1 MGAMPAEERQTHKNL
16 AIWMQERAK
25 SFGVKEEPE
34 EEESED
40 DAELVKM
47 LEGGTW
53 EEGEDKAG
61 SDSEEDEK
69 ETKGKPSAG
78 QALESHFGKDKKD
91 EDEEQGTIDKGKN
104 RSSVNVAYK
113 ESKLNFRGSLNTI
126 SFTNWL
132 WYRCIRPRL
141 EETKAKLPELSPEE
155 ISAYGI
161 DDIEEIFGEFM
172 PVEKEQKD
180 KKEDKDDKKDK
191 KGDKKDKKDEKE
203 TKGKP

>member
-1 MGAMPAEERQTHKNL
+1 M
-16 AIWMQERAK
+16 
-25 SFGVKEEPE
+25 
-34 EEESED
+34 
-40 DAELVKM
+40 
-47 LEGGTW
+47 
-53 EEGEDKAG
+53 
-61 SDSEEDEK
+61 
-69 ETKGKPSAG
+69 GKPSAG

-104 RSSVNVAYK
+104 WSSVNVAYK

-172 PVEKEQKD
+172 PVEKEKKDKED

-191 KGDKKDKKDEKE
+191 KGDKKDKKDEKKKDKKDSKKKKDAVSLNSQE
-203 TKGKP
+203 KLQVQNFIKNMIFGESGKGKTTVQGWVNQIAVKDMPVL